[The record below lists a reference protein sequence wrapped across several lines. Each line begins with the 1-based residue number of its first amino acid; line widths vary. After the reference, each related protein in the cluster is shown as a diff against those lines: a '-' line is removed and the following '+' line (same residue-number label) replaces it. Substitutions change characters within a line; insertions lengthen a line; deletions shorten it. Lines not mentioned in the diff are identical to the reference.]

1 MAHFQYV
8 ALLRGINVGGG
19 NVIKMA
25 DLKACFERCRL
36 DNVATFIQSGNVVFD
51 TFEDDPA
58 RVTRKLEA
66 ALSRTFNP
74 YQGRIVVCSHA
85 KLRRIVAKAPKGFG
99 TEPTKYRYDVIYLRP
114 PLKAAHAIKSVS
126 TKEGVDQAFAGLDV
140 LYFCRLIARA
150 SESRLARIVGLPI
163 YRDLTIRNWN
173 TTNKLLALMDARSR
187 T

>member
-1 MAHFQYV
+1 MAQFQYV

-19 NVIKMA
+19 NIIKMA
-25 DLKACFERCRL
+25 DLKACFERCKL
-36 DNVATFIQSGNVVFD
+36 QNVATFIQSGNVVFE
-51 TFEDDPA
+51 TSEDDP
-58 RVTRKLEA
+58 VKLTRLLEA
-66 ALSRTFNP
+66 ALSRTFNS
-74 YQGRIVVCSHA
+74 YEARIVLCSHA

-99 TEPTKYRYDVIYLRP
+99 AEAAKYRYDVIYLRP
-114 PLKAAHAIKSVS
+114 PLKAPDAIKSVS
-126 TKEGVDQAFAGLDV
+126 TKEGVDQAFAGPDV